1 MQIHITSKV
10 LSIKPFFL
18 KTFLEMT
25 NMQCKQGKISSVL
38 RNILE
43 ATMGLAFGIIDT
55 FILEAPSAIREAA
68 KYLGFYPISSS
79 DPIFFE

>member
-1 MQIHITSKV
+1 V
-10 LSIKPFFL
+10 LSIKHFSSSENL
-18 KTFLEMT
+18 LEMT

-68 KYLGFYPISSS
+68 KYFGFIQLLHY
-79 DPIFFE
+79 